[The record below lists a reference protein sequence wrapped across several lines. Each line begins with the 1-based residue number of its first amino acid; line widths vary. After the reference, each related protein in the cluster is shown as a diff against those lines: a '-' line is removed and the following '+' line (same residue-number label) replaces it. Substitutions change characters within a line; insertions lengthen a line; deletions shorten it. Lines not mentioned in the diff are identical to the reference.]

1 MTRLG
6 HVVTEYLALRRAL
19 GYALVREGWL
29 LPQFAAFVERHSP
42 YITTPLALEWATQG
56 GNASPYWSARRLGFV
71 RGFARHVSAVDP
83 RCEVPS
89 ADLLPFRK
97 SRMTSYLYKESDVIA
112 LMEACQNL
120 RGPLGHATYAT
131 LIALLAV
138 TGMRVG
144 EAIGLDRSDFDA
156 PQQCLIIRHAK
167 FRKSREVPLHQTTV
181 EALEAYARTRDRLL
195 RRPFSPSF
203 FLSHTG
209 RRLLVQNVWLKFARL
224 RRRAG
229 LTLHPRPPRIHDL
242 RHSFALN
249 TLLRW
254 YREGVDIQPRMALLS
269 TYLGHVHPSM
279 TYWYLTATPELLELA
294 AQRAE
299 RQRGEAS

>member
-1 MTRLG
+1 
-6 HVVTEYLALRRAL
+6 
-19 GYALVREGWL
+19 
-29 LPQFAAFVERHSP
+29 
-42 YITTPLALEWATQG
+42 
-56 GNASPYWSARRLGFV
+56 
-71 RGFARHVSAVDP
+71 
-83 RCEVPS
+83 
-89 ADLLPFRK
+89 
-97 SRMTSYLYKESDVIA
+97 
-112 LMEACQNL
+112 
-120 RGPLGHATYAT
+120 
-131 LIALLAV
+131 
-138 TGMRVG
+138 
-144 EAIGLDRSDFDA
+144 
-156 PQQCLIIRHAK
+156 
-167 FRKSREVPLHQTTV
+167 V

>member
-1 MTRLG
+1 MTRLR

-156 PQQCLIIRHAK
+156 PQQCLIIHTPNSESHGKCRY
-167 FRKSREVPLHQTTV
+167 T
-181 EALEAYARTRDRLL
+181 
-195 RRPFSPSF
+195 RRPWRHLRPTLAPATACCGDHSAPASSSP
-203 FLSHTG
+203 T
-209 RRLLVQNVWLKFARL
+209 
-224 RRRAG
+224 
-229 LTLHPRPPRIHDL
+229 
-242 RHSFALN
+242 
-249 TLLRW
+249 
-254 YREGVDIQPRMALLS
+254 
-269 TYLGHVHPSM
+269 
-279 TYWYLTATPELLELA
+279 
-294 AQRAE
+294 
-299 RQRGEAS
+299 RGDGSWSRTSG